1 MDIDHLGPAV
11 LDQLVDGGNVQH
23 FSDLYTLKAEELVGL
38 ERLAEKSAQNLID
51 SIEKSKSA
59 GLRRVLH
66 ALGIRHVG
74 QRAAGVLAQKF
85 HSMDKLQKAS
95 FEDLEQVDEI
105 GPIMAE
111 SLRAFL
117 GQEANQ
123 QEICRLAELGVVLVE
138 ERKKSGNRLHGK
150 QFVLTGTLKDFS
162 RDQAKEKILSLGGR
176 VTSSV
181 SSKTD
186 YVVAGADPGSK
197 RDKGKE
203 LGIAVLTEDQF
214 KRLLEE

>member
-1 MDIDHLGPAV
+1 
-11 LDQLVDGGNVQH
+11 
-23 FSDLYTLKAEELVGL
+23 LYKLTTDVLVGL
-38 ERLAEKSAQNLID
+38 ERQAQKSAENLID
-51 SIEKSKSA
+51 SIAESKSR
-59 GLRRVLH
+59 GLTRLLH

-74 QRAAGVLAQKF
+74 QRAASILAENF
-85 HSMDKLQKAS
+85 HSMEALQKAS

-111 SLRAFL
+111 SLKAFFD
-117 GQEANQ
+117 QEANQ
-123 QEICRLAELGVVLVE
+123 QEVGKLQELGVVLAE
-138 ERKKSGNRLHGK
+138 ERKETGDRLEGK

-181 SSKTD
+181 SKKPD

-197 RDKGKE
+197 REKAEKIGVE
-203 LGIAVLTEDQF
+203 ILTEDQL
-214 KRLLEE
+214 KKLLEE